1 MAKRKTVRRTAK
13 RQKEKVKKA
22 LLGVLVSLVALVL
35 VVLGMDPDWLGAIPG
50 GNDLLASLGLS
61 DISIPEGEA
70 SVHFIDVGQG
80 DASLILVDGHAVLI
94 DGGENDKGDTV
105 VNYLKNQG
113 VEKLDLIVA
122 THPHSDHIGGLDA
135 VMAAIPTDTLLM
147 PRLPQTQLPTTK
159 TYKDLLTQAAESQ
172 VKVVYSE
179 PGQQLTYG
187 DGRLTVLGPLEGYDD
202 LNDTSAVVL
211 FRYGSQRF
219 LFTGDMETKAEKDLL
234 EEYGAGELG
243 AQVLKLGHHGSSTST
258 SAAFLDRVDPEIAV
272 ACVGAGNSYGHPHQ
286 ETVDLLANRG
296 VRFLRTDLN
305 GTVVLSTDGSNLD
318 VVCQKGE

>member
-1 MAKRKTVRRTAK
+1 
-13 RQKEKVKKA
+13 
-22 LLGVLVSLVALVL
+22 
-35 VVLGMDPDWLGAIPG
+35 MDPDWLGAIPG

-187 DGRLTVLGPLEGYDD
+187 DGRLTVLGPLENYDD

-219 LFTGDMETKAEKDLL
+219 LFTGDMEARAEEDLL
-234 EEYGAGELG
+234 EEYGAAELK

-258 SAAFLDRVDPEIAV
+258 SAAFLDRVNPEIAV
-272 ACVGAGNSYGHPHQ
+272 ACVGEGNSYGHPHQ

-296 VRFLRTDLN
+296 IRFLRTDQN
-305 GTVVLSTDGSNLD
+305 GAVVLSTDGSSLQ
-318 VVCQKGE
+318 VICQKGE

>member
-1 MAKRKTVRRTAK
+1 MAQRKTVHRTSK
-13 RQKEKVKKA
+13 KQKEKIKKA

-35 VVLGMDPDWLGAIPG
+35 VVLGVDPEWLGAIPG
-50 GNDLLASLGLS
+50 GNDLLTSLGLS
-61 DISIPEGEA
+61 DISIPEGES

-122 THPHSDHIGGLDA
+122 THPHSDHIGGLIE
-135 VMAAIPTDTLLM
+135 VLKRVM
-147 PRLPQTQLPTTK
+147 PRLPQTQRPTTK

-234 EEYGAGELG
+234 EEYGAGEIG

-305 GTVVLSTDGSNLD
+305 GTIVFSTDGSDLD

>member
-1 MAKRKTVRRTAK
+1 MT
-13 RQKEKVKKA
+13 
-22 LLGVLVSLVALVL
+22 
-35 VVLGMDPDWLGAIPG
+35 
-50 GNDLLASLGLS
+50 SLGLS

-113 VEKLDLIVA
+113 VERLDLIVA
-122 THPHSDHIGGLDA
+122 THPHSDHIGGLDV

-272 ACVGAGNSYGHPHQ
+272 ACVGTGNSYGHPHQ